1 MHQSNIGEH
10 LQLAVVAAAAAATV
24 TANGTGVDV
33 SSFVGQGIF
42 LLTSAAGTGTAP
54 LYDAK
59 LQESDTLGGAYTDI
73 AGAAFTQVG
82 GAASAQKIAVNLDAA
97 KSFIRVAET
106 LGGTGPSFVRSVSLL
121 GLKQTR

>member
-1 MHQSNIGEH
+1 MQHNIGEH
-10 LQLAVVAAAAAATV
+10 LQLAVVTAAGAATV
-24 TANGTGVDV
+24 TGNGTGVDI
-33 SSFVGQGIF
+33 SSFVGQGAF

-59 LQESDTLGGAYTDI
+59 LQDSDTLGGTYTDI
-73 AGAAFTQVG
+73 AGAVFTQVG
-82 GAASAQKIAVNLDAA
+82 GAASAQKVTVNLDAA

-106 LGGTGPSFVRSVSLL
+106 LGGTGPSFVRGISLV